1 MIKWFSVNGKNY
13 FSLAY
18 CRKHG
23 YLKGKVRM
31 KKADDGNVYVIKTL
45 KLVGED
51 VAEEIREK
59 QDKLRLQRME
69 KRHMKK
75 EKAE

>member
-1 MIKWFSVNGKNY
+1 MAFI
-13 FSLAY
+13 SLSY

-45 KLVGED
+45 KLVGDD
-51 VAEEIREK
+51 VAEEIRGK

-69 KRHMKK
+69 KRHSRK